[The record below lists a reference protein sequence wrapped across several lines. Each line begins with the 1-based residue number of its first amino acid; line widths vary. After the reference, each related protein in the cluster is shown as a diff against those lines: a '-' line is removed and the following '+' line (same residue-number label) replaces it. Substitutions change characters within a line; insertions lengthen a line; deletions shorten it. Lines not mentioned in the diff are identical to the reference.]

1 MDSSRSRHRSRS
13 GSRSRH
19 RSERKRQKHR
29 SPVSRKRSKDK
40 KRSRSRHADSDE
52 RRSRKHRDR
61 RRSSSSS
68 STSSSSSSR
77 EDKSRKSAVIPLI
90 EELEKE
96 RQRLKLEKKKAKEA
110 MKAAETPEQKRLRRL
125 AKKEAKERK
134 RKAEM
139 GWDEEYLGYTNTDNP
154 FGDANLLKSFK
165 WEKKY
170 EREGLKNVSEEE
182 LERRNRLKLEENRR
196 ELEKVK
202 QRRLER
208 EREQEEREEE
218 MTRIQRD
225 KEAAQFQ
232 EWEKQEDIFHL
243 QQAILRSKIRIEDG
257 RAKPIDLLARYIS
270 AEEEDFGVEMLE
282 PYIYLNGLTMED
294 LEDLQEDIKVYME
307 LENSRNLSYWRDVQ
321 IIVEEELRKLRRLD
335 ASSVDALVGE
345 RREGINAAVSQDVV
359 EVFKGKTPGQ
369 LQALYEQI
377 ERRIHSKEEG
387 LDVPYWETLLSRLKA
402 YMARARLRERHQE
415 NLRRKLF
422 QLKQEQGVESGPL
435 FPCVKTEPAE
445 EVKAEPPEPQPSTSA
460 AAAAEGSGEEPA
472 VKIEDEEEGGEDAAE
487 AEEQPTEPVPE
498 DPIAK
503 CEEEYRAGSY
513 SPRLLRPEE
522 LEPGTLL
529 IDGDDDEQRLEF
541 ARQQLM
547 GTGRI
552 QNLDCT
558 EAERAFEHEARR
570 GMNADEA
577 SFSVESPLQDK
588 TYLWSDKYRPRKPR
602 YFNRVHTGFE
612 WNKYNQ
618 THYDMDNPPP
628 KIVQGYKF
636 NIFYPD
642 LIDKNQTPEYFLT
655 PIEGNKDFSILR
667 FHAGPPYEDIAFK
680 IVNRE
685 WEYSYKRGFRC
696 QFHNNIFQLWFH
708 FKRYRYRR

>member
-1 MDSSRSRHRSRS
+1 MGSSKHKHRSRS
-13 GSRSRH
+13 GSRTREHRKEDRDKEYKRSHGKHKKHSRDSSREH
-19 RSERKRQKHR
+19 TKVHHSRRRR
-29 SPVSRKRSKDK
+29 SP
-40 KRSRSRHADSDE
+40 SRSSTD
-52 RRSRKHRDR
+52 
-61 RRSSSSS
+61 SSSSS
-68 STSSSSSSR
+68 SSSGHHR
-77 EDKSRKSAVIPLI
+77 LAKSVDAALI
-90 EELEKE
+90 QELERE

-110 MKAAETPEQKRLRRL
+110 MKATETPEQKRLRRL

-154 FGDANLLKSFK
+154 FGDANLLKTFK
-165 WEKKY
+165 WEKKF
-170 EREGLKNVSEEE
+170 EKEGLKHAPEEE
-182 LERRNRLKLEENRR
+182 LELRNKLKLEENRR

-208 EREQEEREEE
+208 EREREQREEE
-218 MTRIQRD
+218 LTRIQRE
-225 KEAAQFQ
+225 KEAAQFE

-243 QQAILRSKIRIEDG
+243 QQAKLRSKIRIDDG

-282 PYIYLNGLTMED
+282 PYIYLNGLTTQD

-307 LENSRNLSYWRDVQ
+307 LESSRNLNYWRDIQ

-335 ASSVDALVGE
+335 TSSIENQIGE
-345 RREGINAAVSQDVV
+345 RREGINSSVSTEVV
-359 EVFKGKTPGQ
+359 EVFKGKTPSQ
-369 LQALYEQI
+369 LQALYQQI
-377 ERRIHSKEEG
+377 EKKIHSKEEG

-402 YMARARLRERHQE
+402 HMARARLRERHQE
-415 NLRRKLF
+415 NLRHKLY

-435 FPCVKTEPAE
+435 FPCVKQEAESLGESEPIAQPGPSRQEVVPDSIAVKQSPDSESEDSEDTEE
-445 EVKAEPPEPQPSTSA
+445 KKD
-460 AAAAEGSGEEPA
+460 EEPM
-472 VKIEDEEEGGEDAAE
+472 EE
-487 AEEQPTEPVPE
+487 PE
-498 DPIAK
+498 DPIQK
-503 CEEEYRAGSY
+503 CEEEYRTGGY
-513 SPRLLRPEE
+513 SPKLLRPED
-522 LEPGTLL
+522 LEPATIL
-529 IDGDDDEQRLEF
+529 IDTVEDNERLEY
-541 ARQQLM
+541 ARRQLI
-547 GTGRI
+547 GTGKV
-552 QNLDCT
+552 QDMVT
-558 EAERAFEHEARR
+558 QEERAFEVEARK
-570 GMNADEA
+570 GMDNDEA
-577 SFSVESPLQDK
+577 SFSVESPVDK

-642 LIDKNQTPEYFLT
+642 LIDKQKTPEYFLT

>member
-1 MDSSRSRHRSRS
+1 MGSSKHK
-13 GSRSRH
+13 
-19 RSERKRQKHR
+19 RK
-29 SPVSRKRSKDK
+29 S
-40 KRSRSRHADSDE
+40 RSRSRSRDRVVRKKE
-52 RRSRKHRDR
+52 KRRSASPPKSALVSKQRKHSRKNDSSPDT
-61 RRSSSSS
+61 RRSSHRTRKRSSS
-68 STSSSSSSR
+68 ESSASSSDSSNR
-77 EDKSRKSAVIPLI
+77 RPRKTSTVPLI

-110 MKAAETPEQKRLRRL
+110 LKATETPEQKRLRRL

-134 RKAEM
+134 RKAQM

-165 WEKKY
+165 WEKKF
-170 EREGLKNVSEEE
+170 EKEGLKNAAEEE
-182 LERRNRLKLEENRR
+182 IERRNRLKLEENRR

-218 MTRIQRD
+218 LTRIQRD

-243 QQAILRSKIRIEDG
+243 QQAKLRSKIRIEDG

-282 PYIYLNGLTMED
+282 PYIYLNGLTVQD

-307 LENSRNLSYWRDVQ
+307 LENSRNLNYWRDVQ

-335 ASSVDALVGE
+335 TSSVDHQIVE
-345 RREGINAAVSQDVV
+345 RREGINAAVSTEVV
-359 EVFKGKTPGQ
+359 DVFKGKTPGQ
-369 LQALYEQI
+369 LQALYAQI
-377 ERRIHSKEEG
+377 QKRIHSKEEG

-422 QLKQEQGVESGPL
+422 QLKQEQGVDSGPL
-435 FPCVKTEPAE
+435 FPCVKKESPSRPDGEGSPQPGPSGSQPGEAS
-445 EVKAEPPEPQPSTSA
+445 EVKEEPSERPASSA
-460 AAAAEGSGEEPA
+460 ASTAEGEEEEEESKEGEAEEPA
-472 VKIEDEEEGGEDAAE
+472 VVKYQRINPRPFISADPFCSASNTKRQPTVMRPTRPGRCRYAQMEVQSNPFIANPNTAISNTQIFRTKLHVKKYLYNKQLIDYRTKTTLNSENAQAPIQYKKKIENTRVPCLVWKRKEEGMH
-487 AEEQPTEPVPE
+487 QHSLSSCFTV
-498 DPIAK
+498 
-503 CEEEYRAGSY
+503 S
-513 SPRLLRPEE
+513 L
-522 LEPGTLL
+522 
-529 IDGDDDEQRLEF
+529 F
-541 ARQQLM
+541 FM
-547 GTGRI
+547 
-552 QNLDCT
+552 
-558 EAERAFEHEARR
+558 
-570 GMNADEA
+570 
-577 SFSVESPLQDK
+577 SFFFFFVVMQ
-588 TYLWSDKYRPRKPR
+588 
-602 YFNRVHTGFE
+602 
-612 WNKYNQ
+612 
-618 THYDMDNPPP
+618 
-628 KIVQGYKF
+628 
-636 NIFYPD
+636 
-642 LIDKNQTPEYFLT
+642 
-655 PIEGNKDFSILR
+655 
-667 FHAGPPYEDIAFK
+667 DIAFK

>member
-1 MDSSRSRHRSRS
+1 MN
-13 GSRSRH
+13 
-19 RSERKRQKHR
+19 
-29 SPVSRKRSKDK
+29 
-40 KRSRSRHADSDE
+40 
-52 RRSRKHRDR
+52 HRDR
-61 RRSSSSS
+61 KRRSSSSS
-68 STSSSSSSR
+68 SSSSSSEER
-77 EDKSRKSAVIPLI
+77 RPRKNKTVPLVQ
-90 EELEKE
+90 ELEKE

-110 MKAAETPEQKRLRRL
+110 MKATETPEQKRLRRL

-134 RKAEM
+134 RKAQM

-154 FGDANLLKSFK
+154 FGDANLLKTFK
-165 WEKKY
+165 WEKKF
-170 EREGLKNVSEEE
+170 EREGLKNAPEEE

-208 EREQEEREEE
+208 EREQEEREDEL
-218 MTRIQRD
+218 TRIQRD

-243 QQAILRSKIRIEDG
+243 QQAKLRSKIRIEDG

-282 PYIYLNGLTMED
+282 PYIYLNGLTVQD

-307 LENSRNLSYWRDVQ
+307 LENSRNLNYWRDVQ

-335 ASSVDALVGE
+335 TSSVDHQIGE
-345 RREGINAAVSQDVV
+345 RREGINAAVSAEVV
-359 EVFKGKTPGQ
+359 EVFRGKTPTQ
-369 LQALYEQI
+369 LQALYQQI
-377 ERRIHSKEEG
+377 QRRIHSKEEG

-422 QLKQEQGVESGPL
+422 QLKQEQGVGSAPL
-435 FPCVKTEPAE
+435 FPCVKEEPSEEDEATRSPRPGTSADGAELEDKEVKEDPDSLEEQQAGSSTAEMADDAE
-445 EVKAEPPEPQPSTSA
+445 ENQEAQSEGAAVIDDPLVKSEEDYR
-460 AAAAEGSGEEPA
+460 SGA
-472 VKIEDEEEGGEDAAE
+472 
-487 AEEQPTEPVPE
+487 
-498 DPIAK
+498 
-503 CEEEYRAGSY
+503 Y
-513 SPRLLRPEE
+513 SPVLIRNED
-522 LEPGTLL
+522 LEPGTILV
-529 IDGDDDEQRLEF
+529 DTAEDEQRLEF
-541 ARQQLM
+541 ARQQLL

-552 QNLDCT
+552 QDLRTT
-558 EAERAFEHEARR
+558 EERAFELEARK
-570 GMNADEA
+570 GMDGDDAN
-577 SFSVESPLQDK
+577 FSVEAPVQDK

-642 LIDKNQTPEYFLT
+642 LIDKNKTPEYFLT
-655 PIEGNKDFSILR
+655 PSEGNKDFSILR